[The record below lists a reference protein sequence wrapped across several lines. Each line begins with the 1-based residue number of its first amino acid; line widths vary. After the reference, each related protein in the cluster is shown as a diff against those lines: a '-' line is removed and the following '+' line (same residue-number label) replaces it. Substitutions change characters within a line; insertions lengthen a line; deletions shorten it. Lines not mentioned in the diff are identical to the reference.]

1 MTLRRSILATM
12 SLGAFLLPTVASAAD
27 VHITMGLGH
36 VTQGDV
42 RKLKASGQL
51 HDVGGGA
58 ACTDGRHVVL
68 QKRKSDGGWKT
79 LDHDMTNNSGEYKIV
94 VGDKTG
100 RYRVSA
106 PSTGSCEKD
115 VSDAKSHNH

>member
-1 MTLRRSILATM
+1 MKFRKMFGGLVLAAM
-12 SLGAFLLPTVASAAD
+12 LLPTAAAADD
-27 VHITMGLGH
+27 VHITIGLGH

-68 QKRKSDGGWKT
+68 QKRKSGGGWKS
-79 LDHDMTNNSGEYKIV
+79 LDHDMTNSSGEYKIV

-100 RYRVSA
+100 KYRVSA
-106 PSTGSCEKD
+106 PSGDGCEKD
-115 VSDAKSHNH
+115 VSDPKTHSH